1 MEWLNGWGN
10 RALVEITYP
19 TAGGQTYYQTSLTV
33 NYKPDMQIDFDDV
46 RFTLSDG
53 ITELSYFKDTYVSAT
68 SALFWVKAPLV
79 LPQPKITV
87 MYMYWNNDG
96 VSTTSSPQN
105 TFLRVIDNTMCYWNF
120 DEASGTVV
128 YDKLP
133 SNVSGTLYGGA
144 TRILE
149 SGYDKSVYFDGV
161 NDYMSWTYT
170 KPSNNFSI
178 SFWVKAI
185 TTHGI
190 DTESATGTAGMVGQK
205 YVFGTTHEGANA
217 GFGISLGTNGISV
230 YGHGTDYMAPLAV
243 ASVSVGTGWRHIA
256 VTVTNKQP
264 RIYLNGAL
272 ARTGLTCTKT
282 YLYAPTRL
290 GGDASYGYF
299 NGYVNDV
306 CIFNSVLTS
315 TEIGDLY
322 TKEACYYTQNYQGV
336 LVRKYVDPEPEVAH
350 VAYTTGNICAK
361 TPYVFSC
368 SVSGVN
374 VHNTDTLDLIN
385 SVEVDK
391 LSTVWA
397 NDDYLFAGTSNSGIY
412 KFDLSTIVSAP
423 VAEIYKQYPDL
434 TSNNIR
440 YLNGGGNYLCAVTL
454 SGVDRYNIN
463 TGSRKLV
470 NVVGANKCFQASTG
484 DFYFDLYTDLVA
496 MYDDNAFFIYT
507 PEEGNILQS
516 YGIYDSEN
524 TYIIHDI
531 FVTVGT
537 SANNSANTIFL
548 ATANGVV
555 VIEEKRG
562 DEENARRRYYKSRYD
577 LYTGEGQEEE
587 IDVVYKGYIMGY
599 STIIEALNFVNE
611 SSSVVSVTLSS
622 NQTSG
627 AGVNSS
633 IKGYILGGLPGLSM
647 GKIITAF
654 TFNTE
659 LPNVTLA
666 TLSTKRFASTGVNN
680 TIKGYVMSGMDA
692 SYVSIIESLTFSV
705 EASDVITA
713 TLDLPTYYGTGVSS
727 TTKGYCMGGYS
738 GGSLI
743 SIEALVFDVETS
755 AIISATLN
763 VGKYGGTGVNSITK
777 GYFFGG
783 ITSTYIKAINAIS
796 FATEVCSLLAATLS
810 VNNSYGAG
818 INNST
823 KGYCLGG
830 STGVVYVN
838 NIERMIFDTEAVS
851 VLSATLSTTRYG
863 DVGVQ
868 SGSL

>member
-1 MEWLNGWGN
+1 MEWLNGYGN
-10 RALVEITYP
+10 RSLVEITHSI
-19 TAGGQTYYQTSLTV
+19 TEGQTDYQVNLTV
-33 NYKPDMQIDFDDV
+33 NYKPDMQTDFDDV
-46 RFTLSDG
+46 RFTLFDG

-68 SALFWVKAPLV
+68 SALFWVKVPSV
-79 LPQPKITV
+79 LPSPKITII
-87 MYMYWNNDG
+87 YMYWDNNT

-105 TFLRVIDNTMCYWNF
+105 TFLRVIDNVLCYWNF
-120 DEASGTVV
+120 DETSVSGTVV

-144 TRILE
+144 IRVLE
-149 SGYDKSVYFDGV
+149 SGSDKSVYFDGV

-178 SFWVKAI
+178 SFWTKAI

-190 DTESATGTAGMVGQK
+190 DTESESGTAGSAGQK
-205 YVFGTTHEGANA
+205 YVFGITNEGTNA

-230 YGHGTDYMAPLAV
+230 YGHGNSYLPPLAV
-243 ASVSVGTGWRHIA
+243 ASVSVGTGWRHIV

-264 RIYLNGAL
+264 RIYLDGAL
-272 ARTGLTCTKT
+272 ARTGLTCSKT

-290 GGDASYGYF
+290 GGDSTYGYF

-306 CIFNSVLTS
+306 CIFNSVLTP
-315 TEIGDLY
+315 TQIGDLY
-322 TKEACYYTQNYQGV
+322 NKSICYYTSNYQGV
-336 LVRKYVDPEPEVAH
+336 LVRNYVSPEPEIEH
-350 VAYTTGNICAK
+350 VVYTTGNMCTK
-361 TPYVFSC
+361 VPYIFSC

-374 VHNTDTLDLIN
+374 VYDIDTLSLIN
-385 SVEVDK
+385 NIEIDK
-391 LSTVWA
+391 LNTVWTDE
-397 NDDYLFAGTSNSGIY
+397 NYLFAGTSNSGIY
-412 KFDLSTIVSAP
+412 KFDLSTITSNP
-423 VAEIYKQYPDL
+423 IAEIYKQYPNL
-434 TSNNIR
+434 TSNNVR
-440 YLNGGGNYLCAVTL
+440 HLNGAGNYLCAVTS
-454 SGVDRYNIN
+454 SGVDRYTIN
-463 TGSRKLV
+463 TGSRKFV
-470 NVVGANKCFQASTG
+470 NIVGANKCFQTSTG

-496 MYDDNAFFIYT
+496 MYNDNTSFTYT
-507 PEEGNILQS
+507 ADNGNIL
-516 YGIYDSEN
+516 YTYPIYDVEN
-524 TYIIHDI
+524 ACIIHDI
-531 FVTVGT
+531 FATVGT
-537 SANNSANTIFL
+537 SANDNANTIFL
-548 ATANGVV
+548 ATVHGVV

-562 DEENARRRYYKSRYD
+562 DEENARRRYYISRYSSV
-577 LYTGEGQEEE
+577 EVPEEE
-587 IDVVYKGYIMGY
+587 TAVHKGYIMGY
-599 STIIEALNFVNE
+599 STTIEALNFVNE
-611 SSSVVSVTLSS
+611 SSNVVSVTLSS

-692 SYVSIIESLTFSV
+692 SYISIIESLTFSV

-783 ITSTYIKAINAIS
+783 ITSTYIKAINTIS
-796 FATEVCSLLAATLS
+796 FAAEICSLLAATLS

-818 INNST
+818 TNNST

-830 STGVVYVN
+830 YTGVVYVN

-851 VLSATLSTTRYG
+851 VLSTILSTTRYG